1 MKGFKPMKS
10 GRKENFQFP
19 SSFGF
24 TGSSGKVTVVG
35 GYTRK
40 KFADGG
46 AVRKE
51 GRMTVTKLGDV
62 GHAAV
67 PRGKPVTDLDQQY
80 GGRGPLRP
88 GYKKGGRMRKATGGE
103 VNSRGRGNAFKK
115 GGKMKAPC

>member
-1 MKGFKPMKS
+1 MKGFTPMKN
-10 GRKENFQFP
+10 GRTEGFQFP
-19 SSFGF
+19 RNFGF
-24 TGSSGKVTVVG
+24 TGSSGKVTVVD
-35 GYTRK
+35 GYTRR

-62 GHAAV
+62 GHATV
-67 PRGKPVTDLDQQY
+67 PRGKPTTAEDQAS
-80 GGRGPLRP
+80 GGRGPLRA
-88 GYKKGGRMRKATGGE
+88 GYKKGGRMHKATGGE